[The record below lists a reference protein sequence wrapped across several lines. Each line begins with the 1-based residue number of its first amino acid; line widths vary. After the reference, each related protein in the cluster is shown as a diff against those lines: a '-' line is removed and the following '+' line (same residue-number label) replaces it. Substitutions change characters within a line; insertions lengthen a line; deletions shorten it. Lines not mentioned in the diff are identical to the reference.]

1 MVDSKMYIH
10 RKHSAPMQGLL
21 EKRSRNDAEDVARA
35 RIRRENESPVLDILH
50 AEIARGEMAIAL
62 GVWWKE
68 WFY

>member
-1 MVDSKMYIH
+1 
-10 RKHSAPMQGLL
+10 MQGLL

-62 GVWWKE
+62 GVWWK
-68 WFY
+68 